1 MMEIKVQSTRLKYIG
16 GKGLIELNEPSDTF
30 NYKPFL
36 KYHILQ
42 TISHVFL
49 LFIVVWNKIFY
60 SKY

>member
-1 MMEIKVQSTRLKYIG
+1 MEIKVQSTRLKYIG
-16 GKGLIELNEPSDTF
+16 GKGLIELNESSDTF

-36 KYHILQ
+36 KYRILQ